1 MTKDK
6 KLVII
11 HGGDNGEMPVPVD
24 QKDNAEYQKKYIFN
38 LTFEELQDLFKST
51 SYWLNSDKTKDCL
64 VPEVHELFTL
74 VNSKINF
81 SNHFRSK

>member
-24 QKDNAEYQKKYIFN
+24 QKDNSEYQKKHIFD
-38 LTFEELQDLFKST
+38 LTFKELQ
-51 SYWLNSDKTKDCL
+51 
-64 VPEVHELFTL
+64 E
-74 VNSKINF
+74 
-81 SNHFRSK
+81 

>member
-24 QKDNAEYQKKYIFN
+24 EKENPNYVKKYIFD
-38 LTFEELQDLFKST
+38 LTFEELQKLFK
-51 SYWLNSDKTKDCL
+51 
-64 VPEVHELFTL
+64 
-74 VNSKINF
+74 
-81 SNHFRSK
+81 